1 MLRHLLLTTAAV
13 VSLAS
18 GAVLAQNSTTT
29 QPPATPPAPAA
40 DQPAQPAA
48 PMQAPSTSAPSTS
61 SDTSSQAQPT
71 QPAAPAEQSK
81 QAATPPPSDAIIPQ
95 QTASD
100 MRADKLIGMRVYNM
114 NGDEVGKV
122 DDILIGKDGKIS
134 GVVLSVGGVFGI
146 GSKAVGLV
154 WKEVDISPQQDTMQI
169 SYSKE
174 QLEVAPEF
182 KRLEPTPTP
191 SGTTSQTQ

>member
-48 PMQAPSTSAPSTS
+48 PMQAPSTS

-71 QPAAPAEQSK
+71 QPAAPAEQTK

>member
-1 MLRHLLLTTAAV
+1 M
-13 VSLAS
+13 
-18 GAVLAQNSTTT
+18 
-29 QPPATPPAPAA
+29 P
-40 DQPAQPAA
+40 
-48 PMQAPSTSAPSTS
+48 APSTS
-61 SDTSSQAQPT
+61 SDTSSQAQPA
-71 QPAAPAEQSK
+71 QPAAPAEQTK

-95 QTASD
+95 QAAND

-182 KRLEPTPTP
+182 KRLEPTPG
-191 SGTTSQTQ
+191 GTTSQTQ

>member
-1 MLRHLLLTTAAV
+1 TTAAV

-29 QPPATPPAPAA
+29 QPPAPPPAPATNPPA
-40 DQPAQPAA
+40 ANQPAQPAA
-48 PMQAPSTSAPSTS
+48 PLQAPSTS
-61 SDTSSQAQPT
+61 SDTSSQA

-95 QTASD
+95 QTSND

-174 QLEVAPEF
+174 QLEVVLEF

>member
-1 MLRHLLLTTAAV
+1 MLRHLLLASVAA

-18 GAVLAQNSTTT
+18 GAVLAQNNTT
-29 QPPATPPAPAA
+29 TPPAPSASTNA
-40 DQPAQPAA
+40 PAQPA
-48 PMQAPSTSAPSTS
+48 
-61 SDTSSQAQPT
+61 
-71 QPAAPAEQSK
+71 PADQTK
-81 QAATPPPSDAIIPQ
+81 QAATPPPTEAIIPQ
-95 QTASD
+95 QAATD

-182 KRLEPTPTP
+182 KRLEPTAAP
-191 SGTTSQTQ
+191 SGSTSQTQ

>member
-1 MLRHLLLTTAAV
+1 MLRHVLLTTAAV

-29 QPPATPPAPAA
+29 QPPPPAPATNPPA
-40 DQPAQPAA
+40 ANQPAQPAA
-48 PMQAPSTSAPSTS
+48 PLQAPSTS
-61 SDTSSQAQPT
+61 SDTSSQAQPA

-95 QTASD
+95 QTSND

-146 GSKAVGLV
+146 GSKAVGLE

-182 KRLEPTPTP
+182 KRLEPTAAP
-191 SGTTSQTQ
+191 SGSTSQTQ

>member
-61 SDTSSQAQPT
+61 SDTSSQAQP
-71 QPAAPAEQSK
+71 AAPAEQSK

-95 QTASD
+95 QAAND

-182 KRLEPTPTP
+182 KRLEPTPAP
-191 SGTTSQTQ
+191 SGSTSQTQ

>member
-40 DQPAQPAA
+40 DQPAQPAV

-61 SDTSSQAQPT
+61 SDTSSQA

-95 QTASD
+95 QAAND

-182 KRLEPTPTP
+182 KRLEPTPAP
-191 SGTTSQTQ
+191 SGSTSQTQ